1 MGVCTMEDERNW
13 FVGVDWASETHHV
26 RVSDARGRKL
36 GARAFAH
43 SGEGLAAMAAWI
55 LELTG
60 AAPEA
65 VFVAI
70 EVPHGPVVESLME
83 RGFRVHAI
91 NPKQLDRFRDRF
103 SPAGAKDDSRD
114 AEVLGDALRTD
125 PRCFRALQPL
135 DPVVVELREG
145 SRMAEDLKQERNRL
159 GNRVRELLWRFYP
172 QMLGLT
178 DDVAAPW
185 FLDLWRLIPTPEKAT
200 RVREATVDRLLKR
213 HRIRR
218 LSAADVLERLRT
230 PAIPL
235 APGTVSAATAHL
247 EAVAKRLDLVNRQML
262 AVDERLDRPHPQP
275 CRCARGSRGAEARA
289 VRCDD
294 PPIFARGR
302 TDCPRHAA
310 RRGVRGLAAARLS
323 SASMP
328 GGRGSRHQAIR
339 QEPHRAH
346 APSRPRSLAQRRLP
360 LGARGRAARP
370 EKPSEIRGPSRPRPR
385 SWPRA
390 PIGRRSPHR
399 RGLRHARGQ
408 DHLRSEPCQPKSPK
422 PRKTHLLNGGESPPF
437 PKPGRKV
444 WKCAVADRCQV
455 LESEQLSL
463 STNFHWWPRPTTP
476 S

>member
-1 MGVCTMEDERNW
+1 MEDERNW

-172 QMLGLT
+172 QVLGRPMT
-178 DDVAAPW
+178 S
-185 FLDLWRLIPTPEKAT
+185 
-200 RVREATVDRLLKR
+200 
-213 HRIRR
+213 RR
-218 LSAADVLERLRT
+218 
-230 PAIPL
+230 
-235 APGTVSAATAHL
+235 PGSWT
-247 EAVAKRLDLVNRQML
+247 
-262 AVDERLDRPHPQP
+262 
-275 CRCARGSRGAEARA
+275 
-289 VRCDD
+289 
-294 PPIFARGR
+294 F
-302 TDCPRHAA
+302 
-310 RRGVRGLAAARLS
+310 GV
-323 SASMP
+323 
-328 GGRGSRHQAIR
+328 
-339 QEPHRAH
+339 
-346 APSRPRSLAQRRLP
+346 
-360 LGARGRAARP
+360 
-370 EKPSEIRGPSRPRPR
+370 
-385 SWPRA
+385 
-390 PIGRRSPHR
+390 
-399 RGLRHARGQ
+399 
-408 DHLRSEPCQPKSPK
+408 
-422 PRKTHLLNGGESPPF
+422 
-437 PKPGRKV
+437 
-444 WKCAVADRCQV
+444 
-455 LESEQLSL
+455 
-463 STNFHWWPRPTTP
+463 
-476 S
+476 

>member
-1 MGVCTMEDERNW
+1 MGVCMMEDKRNW

-172 QMLGLT
+172 QVLGLT

-262 AVDERLDRPHPQP
+262 AVDERLDRLTHCLVAAQEGAEGQRPEP
-275 CRCARGSRGAEARA
+275 CDVTILQSLPGVGRIVLATLLAEAFEALQRRDDRALRCLAGVAPVTKRSGKSRIVLMRQAAHVRLRNAVYHWARVAVQHDPRSQAKYAALRARGHG
-289 VRCDD
+289 
-294 PPIFARGR
+294 
-302 TDCPRHAA
+302 H
-310 RRGVRGLAAARLS
+310 
-323 SASMP
+323 
-328 GGRGSRHQAIR
+328 
-339 QEPHRAH
+339 
-346 APSRPRSLAQRRLP
+346 
-360 LGARGRAARP
+360 GRA
-370 EKPSEIRGPSRPRPR
+370 
-385 SWPRA
+385 
-390 PIGRRSPHR
+390 
-399 RGLRHARGQ
+399 
-408 DHLRSEPCQPKSPK
+408 LRS
-422 PRKTHLLNGGESPPF
+422 
-437 PKPGRKV
+437 
-444 WKCAVADRCQV
+444 VADRLIGVACAM
-455 LESEQLSL
+455 LEAKTIFDPNLASQRALNL
-463 STNFHWWPRPTTP
+463 GKPAC
-476 S
+476 

>member
-13 FVGVDWASETHHV
+13 FVGVDWATETHHV

-55 LELTG
+55 LEVTG

-125 PRCFRALQPL
+125 PRCFRAVQPL
-135 DPVVVELREG
+135 DPVVVELREA
-145 SRMAEDLKQERNRL
+145 SRMVGDLNQERNRL
-159 GNRVRELLWRFYP
+159 GNRLGNRVRDLLWRFDP

-185 FLDLWRLIPTPEKAT
+185 FLDLWRLIPIPEKAT

-218 LSAADVLERLRT
+218 LSAADVLEALRR
-230 PAIPL
+230 PAILL
-235 APGTVSAATAHL
+235 APGTVSAAVSHL
-247 EAVAKRLDLVNRQML
+247 EAIAKRLDLVNRQML
-262 AVDERLDRPHPQP
+262 AVDAQLDRLTESLAGAQERAGGQRPEP
-275 CRCARGSRGAEARA
+275 CDVTILRSLPGVGRIVLATLLAEAVEAVQRRDDRA
-289 VRCDD
+289 LRCLAGVAPVTKRSGKSRIVLMRQAAHVRLRNAVYHW
-294 PPIFARGR
+294 ARVAVQH
-302 TDCPRHAA
+302 D
-310 RRGVRGLAAARLS
+310 
-323 SASMP
+323 
-328 GGRGSRHQAIR
+328 
-339 QEPHRAH
+339 
-346 APSRPRSLAQRRLP
+346 PRSQAKYAALRTR
-360 LGARGRAARP
+360 GHGHGRA
-370 EKPSEIRGPSRPRPR
+370 
-385 SWPRA
+385 
-390 PIGRRSPHR
+390 
-399 RGLRHARGQ
+399 
-408 DHLRSEPCQPKSPK
+408 LRS
-422 PRKTHLLNGGESPPF
+422 
-437 PKPGRKV
+437 
-444 WKCAVADRCQV
+444 VADRLIGGACAM
-455 LESEQLSL
+455 LEAK
-463 STNFHWWPRPTTP
+463 TTFDP
-476 S
+476 NLASQRTLNLGNPAC